1 MSLSTQISQI
11 PFSRVC
17 TSLLLSVFHRGQ
29 YLRMKQREEIKKK
42 VGRDAGGKEGKNFC
56 SDG

>member
-42 VGRDAGGKEGKNFC
+42 VGRDAGGKEGKKE
-56 SDG
+56 GRK